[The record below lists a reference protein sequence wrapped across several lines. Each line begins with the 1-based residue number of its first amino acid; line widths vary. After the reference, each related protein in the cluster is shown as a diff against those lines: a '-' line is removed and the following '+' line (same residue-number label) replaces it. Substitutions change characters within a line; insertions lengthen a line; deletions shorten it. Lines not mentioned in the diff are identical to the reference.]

1 MGVKV
6 NKGDLI
12 TAAKVFRGQG
22 DYEKEY
28 ACLVNLYHGQ
38 HKAGV
43 YDMIREYRAHLTAL
57 SKDALD
63 GDEVSRYM
71 GLLRKAYLLTARE
84 HFDDYM
90 IFLEWDRS
98 PEKKFWLPRRRVL
111 WVLCQDLEDLFYG
124 RIRFLGVSLPPRT
137 GKALAYDTPVL
148 TRNGWKLHGDLVVG
162 DEVIAPS
169 GEFVKVLAVHPACE
183 MEYEVGFSNGEK
195 IVCHGAHEWLVYNK
209 HRQKTEVLETRQMLS
224 DYQNDLVGRGH
235 RYMYMLPKRSPVIG
249 EKKALPVAPYTF
261 GVWLGDGRNG
271 DPDICG
277 AKEDCAVIVSS
288 IIADGYEIAWQ
299 TVHKTTGV
307 EYYGFRGLR
316 NDLQKIGMCHSRRR
330 VPKHIPEEYLTAS
343 EEQRLELLAGLLD
356 TDGTL
361 TRKEYRYHFTT
372 AEESLRDSFV
382 QLVSTFG
389 WRCNIMEYAPSVSS
403 SGIRGKHTYWSISF
417 CPDVHIPCRLERKQL
432 REFAV
437 RRRISISSIRP
448 VTGQTGNCITV
459 DGGLYCVGHTLV
471 PTHNSTLGIFFMSWV
486 MGNRPDIA
494 SVMTGHSDKLTDG
507 FYREILSIITD
518 DHTYNWGEVF
528 PNSAIVDNSA
538 KNETI
543 DLVRRKRFP
552 TFTARSISGTLTG
565 AVEVGVGGILYC
577 DDLIEDLEEALNP
590 DRLDAKYQAYLN
602 QLKDRKKDG
611 ALELMVGTRW
621 NVFDPLGRI
630 EEQYRGNPDY
640 RFRVIPAVNKRGESN
655 FDYPYQLGF
664 STQYYR
670 DMKESIEP
678 SEWAAKYMGAPYIRE
693 GLLYPA
699 DSLRRFYRLPEGEA
713 DAVWAICDPAQGGGD
728 DTFLPVC
735 YQYGED
741 HYLVDCVCTDALPNV
756 SDELCAEILCK
767 HKVSQC
773 QYEINAAGGRTAD
786 VVSDKV
792 AKLGGPTSITK
803 RHTQANKETKILANS
818 TWVKDHVLFLDDKYI
833 KKGSMYEK
841 MMRNLTLY
849 TLTGKNAHDD
859 VPDGLAQYAQF
870 IIGKRSNVATLSRRF
885 F

>member
-38 HKAGV
+38 HKSGV

-137 GKALAYDTPVL
+137 GK
-148 TRNGWKLHGDLVVG
+148 
-162 DEVIAPS
+162 
-169 GEFVKVLAVHPACE
+169 
-183 MEYEVGFSNGEK
+183 
-195 IVCHGAHEWLVYNK
+195 
-209 HRQKTEVLETRQMLS
+209 
-224 DYQNDLVGRGH
+224 
-235 RYMYMLPKRSPVIG
+235 
-249 EKKALPVAPYTF
+249 
-261 GVWLGDGRNG
+261 
-271 DPDICG
+271 
-277 AKEDCAVIVSS
+277 
-288 IIADGYEIAWQ
+288 
-299 TVHKTTGV
+299 
-307 EYYGFRGLR
+307 
-316 NDLQKIGMCHSRRR
+316 
-330 VPKHIPEEYLTAS
+330 
-343 EEQRLELLAGLLD
+343 
-356 TDGTL
+356 
-361 TRKEYRYHFTT
+361 
-372 AEESLRDSFV
+372 
-382 QLVSTFG
+382 
-389 WRCNIMEYAPSVSS
+389 
-403 SGIRGKHTYWSISF
+403 
-417 CPDVHIPCRLERKQL
+417 
-432 REFAV
+432 
-437 RRRISISSIRP
+437 
-448 VTGQTGNCITV
+448 
-459 DGGLYCVGHTLV
+459 
-471 PTHNSTLGIFFMSWV
+471 STLGIFFMSWV

-528 PNSAIVDNSA
+528 PNSGIVDNSA

>member
-148 TRNGWKLHGDLVVG
+148 TRDGWKKHGELTILDK
-162 DEVIAPS
+162 VIGLD
-169 GEFVKVLAVHPACE
+169 GEFKSIYAIHTPCE
-183 MEYEVGFSNGEK
+183 MQYEIEFADGEK
-195 IVCHGAHEWLVYNK
+195 IQCHGNHEWVLYDRHLHKTITVETKTLFENGVAEKDGRRRYFSP
-209 HRQKTEVLETRQMLS
+209 QKGIV
-224 DYQNDLVGRGH
+224 V
-235 RYMYMLPKRSPVIG
+235 G
-249 EKKALPVAPYTF
+249 EKKALYVDPYTL
-261 GVWLGDGRNG
+261 GAWLGDGRNRN
-271 DPDICG
+271 PDICG
-277 AKEDCAVIVSS
+277 AESDFAIVQK
-288 IIADGYEIAWQ
+288 ILDNGYELAWDTQ
-299 TVHKTTGV
+299 HKVTGV
-307 EYYGFRGLR
+307 RYYGFRGLR
-316 NDLQKIGMCHSRRR
+316 GQLQEYGMCRSKTTTE
-330 VPKHIPEEYLTAS
+330 KHIPSDYLTAS
-343 EEQRLELLAGLLD
+343 VGQRLELLAGLLD

-361 TRKEYRYHFTT
+361 KREEHRYSFTT
-372 AEESLRDSFV
+372 NEPRLRDDFIS
-382 QLVSTFG
+382 LVNTFG
-389 WRCNIMEYAPSVSS
+389 WRTSVVRYECGMSKTGIYANKPYWAVSFNPTMS
-403 SGIRGKHTYWSISF
+403 
-417 CPDVHIPCRLERKQL
+417 IPCQLERKQL
-432 REFAV
+432 HVFSEPRRTAV
-437 RRRISISSIRP
+437 AAIRKIEAP
-448 VTGQTGNCITV
+448 QQGGNCISV
-459 DGGLYCVGHTLV
+459 EGGVYCVGRTLK

-818 TWVKDHVLFLDDKYI
+818 TWVKDHVLFLDGKYI